1 MNTRRHFLRKLSLAG
16 AALGTA
22 NLAAAP
28 RPAAAPDVTITDVIP
43 YVMERATFV
52 EVRTDA
58 GISGWG
64 EGDHDNRMLI
74 AEVIERLCK
83 PICVG
88 QSPFAS
94 EYIWNRTFYKGED
107 AGQSGLLTG
116 AIAGVDNA
124 LWDLKGKLLDAPAY
138 QLMGGSGME
147 RTLVYGSYGRNKGNG
162 KKTPDEMATEAMAF
176 VDRGYKAVKA
186 RMQIRQLGIDPYPDD
201 VFEVVRAVRKA
212 IGDDIIL
219 FVDYNNGYTPAR
231 AIMQTLKLY
240 EHFNIAGVEEPVT
253 YQNMSDLA
261 QVVEAVPVPVLS
273 GEHTFNR
280 WQARDL
286 MIDGKVDVLNTDA
299 IKAGGI
305 SENLK
310 MAHFAA
316 AMDKPIM
323 AHSTRPTLALSANL
337 QVVGAVSNAGRF
349 QEYGGPRRYMNLQEL
364 FEDEIRYEDGYLYL
378 PTGPGLGL
386 TVRPEIMERR
396 RLNK

>member
-1 MNTRRHFLRKLSLAG
+1 MARDDSTESLA
-16 AALGTA
+16 
-22 NLAAAP
+22 AP
-28 RPAAAPDVTITDVIP
+28 NVRITDVIP

-58 GISGWG
+58 GVSGWG

-74 AEVIERLCK
+74 AEVVERLCK

-94 EYIWNRTFYKGED
+94 EYIWNQTFYRGED

-124 LWDLKGKLLDAPAY
+124 LWDLKGKLLDVPAY
-138 QLMGGSGME
+138 KLMGSSGKE
-147 RTLVYGSYGRNKGNG
+147 RTLVYGSYGRNKKGG
-162 KKTPDEMATEAMAF
+162 KKTADEMAAEAMEF
-176 VDRGYKAVKA
+176 VDQGYRAVKA

-261 QVVEAVPVPVLS
+261 QVVDAVPVPVLS

-286 MIDGKVDVLNTDA
+286 MVEGKVDILNTDA

-337 QVVGAVSNAGRF
+337 QVVAAVSNTGRF

-364 FEDEIRYEDGYLYL
+364 FEEEIRYEDGYLYL
-378 PTGPGLGL
+378 PEGPGLGL
-386 TVRPEIMERR
+386 TVRPEAMERR